1 MRLFHLCK
9 CESTSSIG
17 GKRRDGTA
25 RQCALPALCRS
36 QRRDVSKPD
45 LPGSRHSV
53 GLSPVR
59 ATRYSVES
67 DVHSRPD
74 QADTHPLVGLR
85 SPRTIGVRNHC
96 SPVPTSSAPVLAISH
111 PSFAPR
117 SSAHRRQFK
126 QWFLAPFS
134 ITIAGVWDGLLFTA
148 CSSHRVGGGKGVPVN
163 GFPLLDNQTT

>member
-25 RQCALPALCRS
+25 RQCPLPALCRS

-74 QADTHPLVGLR
+74 RADTHPLVGLR
-85 SPRTIGVRNHC
+85 SPRTIGVRNHFAARGGLC
-96 SPVPTSSAPVLAISH
+96 TAWGLGSAGFETIYVRGRKRGQAT
-111 PSFAPR
+111 
-117 SSAHRRQFK
+117 
-126 QWFLAPFS
+126 FLPA
-134 ITIAGVWDGLLFTA
+134 
-148 CSSHRVGGGKGVPVN
+148 
-163 GFPLLDNQTT
+163 